1 MKLKFNAHGF
11 RMTTTKSYDVIIIGA
26 GIFGL
31 SCAYACSQRN
41 FSVLVV
47 DSNKIGSGASGG
59 ILGAMAPY
67 TPDQWHVK
75 KEYQFQA
82 LSSAEA
88 HWIKVDKL
96 SNLSSGYGRI
106 GRISPIIHER
116 VYNLALNRHEEAKIN
131 WGKFKWD
138 VIESHDLVSPSSAPF
153 GLIHDTLSA
162 RIYPSKACLS
172 LARACRVLG
181 VEFRENTKVT
191 NFQTG
196 MISGSWGQEFGA
208 SIIVASGYEGFESL
222 DEYFNIPMGFGVKGQ
237 AALLDINLGDA
248 PQIYA
253 DGVYIVPHDD
263 GTTTIGSTS
272 EKNWT
277 KPSNID
283 FQLEELINR
292 ARIICP
298 KIKNAHSIKA
308 WAGVRPKARR
318 RDPMIGKVPNID
330 GVFLAMGGFK
340 IGFGIAHKVGISIA
354 DLIEKKPDNLPKS
367 FTIEHHLE

>member
-41 FSVLVV
+41 LSVLVV

-88 HWIKVDKL
+88 HWIEVDKL

-116 VYNLALNRHEEAKIN
+116 VYNLALNRHEEAKRN

-191 NFQTG
+191 NFETG

-222 DEYFNIPMGFGVKGQ
+222 DEYFNIPMGSGVKGQ

-253 DGVYIVPHDD
+253 NGVYIVPHGD

-272 EKNWT
+272 EKNWI
-277 KPSNID
+277 KPSDID
-283 FQLEELINR
+283 FQLEELIDR

-318 RDPMIGKVPNID
+318 RDPMIGKVPNTD

-340 IGFGIAHKVGISIA
+340 IGFGIAHKVGISVA